1 MDEIVKKLRTGILA
15 NPDVSIRKELKWK
28 LPIVLLKVDF
38 DRVKRLKMD
47 VLMKM
52 LLAAFQ
58 EADIQRAAN
67 LAEMLLVEELFIR
80 DLIAKMQRTGLI
92 QLEKKGYKLTA
103 KGHDY
108 LEQGIYDEEMDSG
121 EVVVALDAA
130 HDHYFIAEEDSYKA
144 AEEALPLYRYDV
156 KKEPAAERL
165 QHVLAE
171 SVVSGDEDGFQIIMS
186 GITACTE
193 QQTDFIPCIEF
204 QLYDE
209 KQDIFYTR
217 VWNTM
222 SGLWDETLEKQIE
235 ELEILNWREAE
246 EKDLEG

>member
-1 MDEIVKKLRTGILA
+1 MDDRITELRAGILA
-15 NPDVSIRKELKWK
+15 NPEVTLLKEQQWK
-28 LPIVLLKVDF
+28 LPIVLYKVNF

-80 DLIAKMQRTGLI
+80 DLIDKMQRTGLI

-108 LEQGIYDEEMDSG
+108 LEQGIYDEEMDG
-121 EVVVALDAA
+121 DEAVVAFNAA
-130 HDHYFIAEEDSYKA
+130 HDDYFLAEEKSYSV
-144 AEEALPLYRYDV
+144 AEETLPHYRCDV
-156 KKEPAAERL
+156 KKEPSKKRMQQPLSERAA
-165 QHVLAE
+165 
-171 SVVSGDEDGFQIIMS
+171 SGEEDGFQIIVS

-193 QQTDFIPCIEF
+193 QHTNFIACIEF

-209 KQDIFYTR
+209 KQDIFYAR

-222 SGLWDETLEKQIE
+222 TGLWDETLEKQIE
-235 ELEILNWREAE
+235 EQEVLKWREAKE
-246 EKDLEG
+246 EQEV

>member
-1 MDEIVKKLRTGILA
+1 MGDRVTELRAGILA
-15 NPDVSIRKELKWK
+15 NPEVAIRKEQQWK
-28 LPIVLLKVDF
+28 LPIVLYKVNF

-80 DLIAKMQRTGLI
+80 DLIDKMQRTGLI

-108 LEQGIYDEEMDSG
+108 LEQGIYDEEMDSDG
-121 EVVVALDAA
+121 AVIAFNAA
-130 HDHYFIAEEDSYKA
+130 HDNYFAVEENCYSVAEEK
-144 AEEALPLYRYDV
+144 LPLYRYDV
-156 KKEPAAERL
+156 KKEPTKTRMQQL
-165 QHVLAE
+165 LAE
-171 SVVSGDEDGFQIIMS
+171 SIVYAEEDGFQIIVS
-186 GITACTE
+186 DINACIE
-193 QQTDFIPCIEF
+193 QHTDFISCIEF
-204 QLYDE
+204 QLYDQ
-209 KQDIFYTR
+209 KQDIFYAR

-222 SGLWDETLEKQIE
+222 TGLWDETLEKEIE
-235 ELEILNWREAE
+235 KKEILTWREAALLTE
-246 EKDLEG
+246 E